1 MSSFDEWN
9 KQKKKLNN
17 DDVSVE
23 RFFHYRDVWWC
34 KLGKNVGFEQD
45 GKGGEYVRPVLVL
58 RALGKDTLLVAPLT
72 TSKDKHFFR
81 ISVGKVDGKDAK
93 AIISQIRTVDARRLL
108 VRIDVVSYDRMN
120 NLKKAIKN
128 LF

>member
-1 MSSFDEWN
+1 MGSFDEWN
-9 KQKKKLNN
+9 IQKK
-17 DDVSVE
+17 DIDAEDVSVE

-45 GKGGEYVRPVLVL
+45 GKGDEYVRPILVL
-58 RALGKDTLLVAPLT
+58 RVLGKDTLLVAPLT

-81 ISVGKVDGKDAK
+81 VSIGKIDGKSAK
-93 AIISQIRTVDARRLL
+93 AIISQIRTIDARRLL
-108 VRIDVVSYDRMN
+108 VRIDTVSYKKMDE
-120 NLKKAIKN
+120 LKKAIKG